1 VTLDPLNHL
10 EPREITPFEAIE
22 AVDSALAITR
32 LAMASQLGVLLAEA
46 KQDDGEQYLTEALG
60 FLWSAR
66 ESLVACVEVDDE

>member
-66 ESLVACVEVDDE
+66 ESLVACVEVDNE